1 MCTAAPAPA
10 DSIMARVSS
19 ASAREVLA
27 FTITEAPPEA
37 SERAIARPML
47 RAAPVTRAT
56 FPAKS
61 VPGVIPIVLGIS
73 LEY

>member
-1 MCTAAPAPA
+1 
-10 DSIMARVSS
+10 MARVSS

-27 FTITEAPPEA
+27 FTITEAPPAA

-56 FPAKS
+56 FPANS
-61 VPGVIPIVLGIS
+61 VPGVIPMVLGIS